1 MINLNSSPTRSLKIL
16 SLNVCSLLP
25 KFDQFCLVCASL
37 TPDIICMSESWLSQD
52 ISDHEIALINYQ
64 LFRKDRHRH
73 GGDVLLNIH
82 SNIFAVPL
90 KLSCDLELLL
100 VSVKV
105 FNQTII
111 DLLPYL
117 MAFLI

>member
-1 MINLNSSPTRSLKIL
+1 MISLNTHPLKIL

-25 KFDQFCLVCASL
+25 KFDEFCLVCASL
-37 TPDIICMSESWLSQD
+37 TPDIICVSEAWLSQD
-52 ISDHEIALINYQ
+52 IPGHKIAIINYQ
-64 LFRKDRHRH
+64 LFCKDRHRH
-73 GGDVLLNIH
+73 GGDVLLYIH

-90 KLSCDLELLL
+90 KLYCDLELLL

-105 FNQTII
+105 FNQTNI
-111 DLLPYL
+111 DLLPCL

>member
-1 MINLNSSPTRSLKIL
+1 
-16 SLNVCSLLP
+16 
-25 KFDQFCLVCASL
+25 
-37 TPDIICMSESWLSQD
+37 MSESWLSQD
-52 ISDHEIALINYQ
+52 IPDHEIALINYQ
-64 LFRKDRHRH
+64 LFHKDRHRH
-73 GGDVLLNIH
+73 GGDVLLYIN

>member
-1 MINLNSSPTRSLKIL
+1 MINLKSSPTHSLNIL
-16 SLNVCSLLP
+16 SLNVRSLLP
-25 KFDQFCLVCASL
+25 KFDEFCL
-37 TPDIICMSESWLSQD
+37 
-52 ISDHEIALINYQ
+52 ALINYQ
-64 LFRKDRHRH
+64 LFRKDRNRH
-73 GGDVLLNIH
+73 GGDVLLYIH